1 MKAFLIDP
9 AAQQIEAVE
18 FDGSRESI
26 ARLIGF
32 DTIDSDEI
40 GSTGDRLFFDEECFL
55 RADPKA
61 GRFQLDRLAP
71 VSGRGL
77 VTGRED
83 AGSIVGDPSIVVDAL
98 RDRIRFS

>member
-1 MKAFLIDP
+1 MKAYLIDP
-9 AAQQIEAVE
+9 ATQRIETVE

-71 VSGRGL
+71 VAGRGL
-77 VTGRED
+77 VTGPEAAD
-83 AGSIVGDPSIVVDAL
+83 AIVGDPAL
-98 RDRIRFS
+98 EASALGERIRFG